1 MRKALV
7 VEDQNLMRQAL
18 MAELQ
23 AGLDDC
29 FISGAQTFAMAQRLL
44 AEDQF
49 DLVVTDPGLPGFDP
63 TSRRDRLL
71 VVETMI
77 RSAPTAIHIVVTGSD
92 SSGEAIACRA
102 LGASA
107 YVAKTGLSPGTLCEI
122 LGEVA
127 QDAFPLRYSVSD
139 AQTPEVNISGL
150 TPREGRVIEL
160 LLGRKP
166 EETRREIFEKMA
178 NEFNID
184 PSSAEKYYKQA
195 RAKLLKLGPLPKEL

>member
-7 VEDQNLMRQAL
+7 VEDQDLMRQAL

-23 AGLDDC
+23 AGLDYC

-63 TSRRDRLL
+63 TSGRDRLL
-71 VVETMI
+71 VVETVI
-77 RSAPTAIHIVVTGSD
+77 RSAPKAIHIVVTGSD
-92 SSGEAIACRA
+92 SNDEAVACRE

-107 YVAKTGLSPGTLCEI
+107 YVAKTGLSPGVLCEI
-122 LGEVA
+122 LGQVA
-127 QDAFPLRYSVSD
+127 QDAFPLRCSVSD
-139 AQTPEVNISGL
+139 AQIPEVNVSGL

-160 LLGRKP
+160 LLGRSL

-178 NEFNID
+178 KEFNID

-195 RAKLLKLGPLPKEL
+195 RAKLLKLGPLPKGL

>member
-92 SSGEAIACRA
+92 SNGEAVACRA

-107 YVAKTGLSPGTLCEI
+107 YIAKTGLSPGTLCEI

-160 LLGRKP
+160 LLGRKA

-178 NEFNID
+178 KEFNID

-195 RAKLLKLGPLPKEL
+195 RAKLLKLGPLPRGL

>member
-1 MRKALV
+1 MRRALV
-7 VEDQNLMRQAL
+7 VEDQDLMRKAL

-29 FISGAQTFAMAQRLL
+29 FISGAQTFAMARRLL
-44 AEDQF
+44 SEDQF

-63 TSRRDRLL
+63 TSARDRLL
-71 VVETMI
+71 VVETVI
-77 RSAPTAIHIVVTGSD
+77 RSAPNAIHIVVTGSD
-92 SSGEAIACRA
+92 SNSEAAACRE

-122 LGEVA
+122 LEQVA
-127 QDAFPLRYSVSD
+127 QDVFPLRYSISD
-139 AQTPEVNISGL
+139 AQTPDVNVSGL
-150 TPREGRVIEL
+150 TPREGRVVEL

-166 EETRREIFEKMA
+166 GETKQEIFEQMA
-178 NEFNID
+178 KEFNID

-195 RAKLLKLGPLPKEL
+195 RAKLLKLGPLPKGL